1 MNLSHAYRN
10 LVRET
15 HIHTRPPKNKQTKK
29 LKSWSSTPNARCQV
43 KLLDCPGI
51 VFDDSDAGATL
62 LRNCVNAEAM
72 EDPTPAVAAVLKR
85 CQVAQLM
92 QASSCEYSP

>member
-1 MNLSHAYRN
+1 MIRSKA
-10 LVRET
+10 VGV
-15 HIHTRPPKNKQTKK
+15 
-29 LKSWSSTPNARCQV
+29 SSTPGFTKSMQEIHLDKTV

>member
-1 MNLSHAYRN
+1 MIAT
-10 LVRET
+10 V
-15 HIHTRPPKNKQTKK
+15 HTCNVNYEK
-29 LKSWSSTPNARCQV
+29 V

-72 EDPTPAVAAVLKR
+72 EDPTPSVAAVLRR
-85 CQVAQLM
+85 CPPEQLM
-92 QASSCEYSP
+92 QVIHMTYSQLRSV